1 MGDRDTNP
9 TDLPTLASV
18 NLGDVV
24 SLPDGTEM
32 TVRARV
38 LLPTPV
44 GQMAGFVACGE
55 LEALISFPL
64 VSASPYVIY
73 RRVGQ
78 RPPEGI
84 RARAAYSGVANY
96 WAPHLPAA
104 RGAMG
109 EVLWRVADLVGSLDP
124 LVVLW
129 RSGEP
134 AVFMRDGEAHPD
146 DLGVKWMPRDR
157 PDDRDFTR
165 QTSEVHSPAWT
176 PADVGAPSR
185 ERAPAGR

>member
-1 MGDRDTNP
+1 MEGREHNP
-9 TDLPTLASV
+9 TDMPTLASV

-24 SLPDGTEM
+24 SLPDGDL

-55 LEALISFPL
+55 LEALVSFPL
-64 VSASPYVIY
+64 VSAHPYVVY

-104 RGAMG
+104 RSAMG
-109 EVLWRVADLVGSLDP
+109 EVLWRVAEVVGSFDP

-129 RSGEP
+129 RSGEA
-134 AVFMRDGEAHPD
+134 AVFMRDGELDPGGLD
-146 DLGVKWMPRDR
+146 VKWMPRDR
-157 PDDRDFTR
+157 PDDRGYTR
-165 QTSEVHSPAWT
+165 QSSEVHAPGWVPAE
-176 PADVGAPSR
+176 VGVPSR
-185 ERAPAGR
+185 ERVPSGR